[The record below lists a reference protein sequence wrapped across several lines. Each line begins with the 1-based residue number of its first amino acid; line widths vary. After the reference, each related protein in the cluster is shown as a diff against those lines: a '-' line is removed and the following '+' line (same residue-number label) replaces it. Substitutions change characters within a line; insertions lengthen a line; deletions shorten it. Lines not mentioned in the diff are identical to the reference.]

1 MENLNK
7 YLVSGYVVIIFFIGI
22 LFYLSKIN
30 SEYIV
35 FTLISFLIIVS
46 IYFFY
51 GMSLFKEKKEII
63 ISQVIEKKDSS
74 DDSEFFTN
82 LSNFSSSISNNIF
95 KEKITTK
102 SKNQELQTVSDN
114 LNQMVDNLSNSFS
127 QMLDYFERFQKNDFT
142 VEIKGNQTEEL
153 KTMVDAINKLNVKI
167 SRMLL
172 SSLKSGTQFKKNA
185 DALRSNMEH
194 LSTNI
199 TTQATILEETS
210 ASVEEITSSV
220 RNNSIDVDKMLKY
233 SNELTVS
240 VKSSYE
246 SAKNSAE
253 LMDRINDKTKS
264 IEEAIS
270 IIDQIAF
277 QTNILSLNAAVE
289 AATAGES
296 GRGFAVVAA
305 EVRNLASRSA
315 EAAKEIKSLVGSAT
329 QETNNGKNA
338 SYEMIKEYDS
348 LNENIQKTKQIIE
361 NISSSLKEQERGIE
375 QVNVAIADLD
385 KATQQNALKAQ
396 ETKEIANHN
405 DQMATTMVVETNKTN
420 FLGRDEFNRN
430 KNS

>member
-1 MENLNK
+1 MEKLNK
-7 YLVSGYVVIIFFIGI
+7 YLVTGYVVTIFFIGI
-22 LFYLSKIN
+22 LFYLSNIN
-30 SEYIV
+30 SKYILSV
-35 FTLISFLIIVS
+35 LIIFLLVS
-46 IYFFY
+46 SILFFY
-51 GMSLFKEKKEII
+51 GINSFKPKNDNFSLKEE
-63 ISQVIEKKDSS
+63 EKI
-74 DDSEFFTN
+74 DDSEKEFFTEFTH
-82 LSNFSSSISNNIF
+82 FSSEISKNIF
-95 KEKITTK
+95 KDKIKIK
-102 SKNQELQTVSDN
+102 SKNQEFQNIADN
-114 LNQMVDNLSNSFS
+114 LNKTVDNLSSSFE
-127 QMLDYFERFQKNDFT
+127 QMLHFFEKYQKNDFT
-142 VEIKGNQTEEL
+142 VEIKHNQSEEL
-153 KTMVDAINKLNVKI
+153 KTLMDAINKLNVKI

-172 SSLKSGTQFKKNA
+172 SSLKSGNMFKENA
-185 DALRSNMEH
+185 DALRTNMEH
-194 LSTNI
+194 LSNNI

-220 RNNSIDVDKMLKY
+220 RNNSIDVDKMLRY

-289 AATAGES
+289 AATAGEA

-315 EAAKEIKSLVGSAT
+315 EAAKEIKSLVESAT

-338 SYEMIKEYDS
+338 SYEMIREYDS

>member
-1 MENLNK
+1 MEKLNK
-7 YLVSGYVVIIFFIGI
+7 YIVTGYVVTIFFIGI
-22 LFYLSKIN
+22 IFYLSNIN
-30 SEYIV
+30 SKYILSVLIV
-35 FTLISFLIIVS
+35 FLLVS
-46 IYFFY
+46 SILFFY
-51 GMSLFKEKKEII
+51 GINSFKPKNDNFSLKEE
-63 ISQVIEKKDSS
+63 EKN
-74 DDSEFFTN
+74 DDSEKEFFVELT
-82 LSNFSSSISNNIF
+82 NFSSEISKNIF
-95 KEKITTK
+95 KDKIKVK
-102 SKNQELQTVSDN
+102 SKNQEFQNIADN
-114 LNQMVDNLSNSFS
+114 LNKTVDNLSSSFE
-127 QMLDYFERFQKNDFT
+127 QMLHFFEKYQKNDFT
-142 VEIKGNQTEEL
+142 VEIKHNQSEEL
-153 KTMVDAINKLNVKI
+153 KTLMDAINKLNVKI

-172 SSLKSGTQFKKNA
+172 SSLKSGNMFKENA
-185 DALRSNMEH
+185 DALRINMEH
-194 LSTNI
+194 LSNNI

-289 AATAGES
+289 AATAGEA

-315 EAAKEIKSLVGSAT
+315 EAAREIKSLVGSAT

-338 SYEMIKEYDS
+338 SYEMIKEYEV

-420 FLGRDEFNRN
+420 FFGRDEFNRN